1 MTLECNLFL
10 FPVII
15 FNKHFKDQENNIEL
29 AVNLFNHF
37 LQK

>member
-1 MTLECNLFL
+1 MKLECNLFL
-10 FPVII
+10 FSVII
-15 FNKHFKDQENNIEL
+15 FSKNFKDQENNIEL